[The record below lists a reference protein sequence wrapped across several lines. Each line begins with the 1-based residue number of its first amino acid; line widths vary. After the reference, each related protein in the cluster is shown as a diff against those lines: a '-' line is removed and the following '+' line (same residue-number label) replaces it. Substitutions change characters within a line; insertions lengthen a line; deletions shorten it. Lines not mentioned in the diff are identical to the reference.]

1 MMNKENL
8 VEQDEKIQKLSIS
21 ALNAMFEKASAI
33 QIDSVVADSKE
44 GYLVHDEMIQNMP
57 LKNLKNLVEASF
69 SSVSIDQKIAKTG
82 LSENAIRQIE
92 SNRYRATLEEIIAYC
107 KGLKIQFKD
116 FVPEFF
122 AK

>member
-1 MMNKENL
+1 MNKENL